1 MMKTIIALFTWLFR
15 LGTENSEDF
24 EQAKKIE
31 FTNRIAVLYFC
42 IGVFYAA
49 LFLALKLFVLM
60 GILATASVIYP
71 VCLYLNYKKKYDCM
85 RFLVVLNTTLPIYL
99 ATAMT
104 GKAVL
109 GHVFLIFLFA
119 FSIMVFSE
127 FKKSVGAL
135 LVPST
140 AYLLLE
146 LTNYHFFYHSPLS
159 ESVTRFLSITVFIMT
174 CIVLC
179 FMVVFYKNLISHM
192 RHAGNQLFKLYPLTP
207 RELEVLSEMIN
218 GKSNKQI
225 ATYLFIEE
233 STVKTHLKN
242 IFRKLNVS
250 TRAEIF
256 ALLVNK

>member
-1 MMKTIIALFTWLFR
+1 MKKIVALFTWLFR

-42 IGVFYAA
+42 IGVFYAS
-49 LFLALKLFVLM
+49 LFFFLKLFVLM
-60 GILATASVIYP
+60 GVLVMASVIYP
-71 VCLYLNYKKKYDCM
+71 VCLYLNYKKKYTMM
-85 RFLVVLNTTLPIYL
+85 RFFVVINTTLPIYF

-109 GHVFLIFLFA
+109 GHVFLLFLFA

-127 FKKSVGAL
+127 FKKSVAAL
-135 LVPST
+135 AVPAT

-146 LTNYHFFYHSPLS
+146 LTNYQFFYHSHLS
-159 ESVTRFLSITVFIMT
+159 ESLTRFLSVTVFMMT
-174 CIVLC
+174 SIILC

-192 RHAGNQLFKLYPLTP
+192 RHSANQLFNLYPLTP
-207 RELEVLSEMIN
+207 RELEVISEIIN

-256 ALLVNK
+256 ALLVHK